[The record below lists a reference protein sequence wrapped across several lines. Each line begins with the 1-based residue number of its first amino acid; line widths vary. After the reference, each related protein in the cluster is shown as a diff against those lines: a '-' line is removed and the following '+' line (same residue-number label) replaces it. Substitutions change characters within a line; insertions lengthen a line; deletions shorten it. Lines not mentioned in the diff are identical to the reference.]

1 MDMKDLTSMF
11 RTKMLVGKLK
21 LFQTCRG
28 VQYMKSYNSVYG
40 PGAGAGQNNLDLPV
54 ESDLLFCFST
64 VMGCHACCKSGSG
77 SRFIEILI

>member
-11 RTKMLVGKLK
+11 RTKMLAGKLK

-28 VQYMKSYNSVYG
+28 VQYMKSYNSVYV

-54 ESDLLFCFST
+54 ESDLLFCFSSLLWD
-64 VMGCHACCKSGSG
+64 VMLVVNQEVVLG
-77 SRFIEILI
+77 L

>member
-11 RTKMLVGKLK
+11 RTKMLAGKLK